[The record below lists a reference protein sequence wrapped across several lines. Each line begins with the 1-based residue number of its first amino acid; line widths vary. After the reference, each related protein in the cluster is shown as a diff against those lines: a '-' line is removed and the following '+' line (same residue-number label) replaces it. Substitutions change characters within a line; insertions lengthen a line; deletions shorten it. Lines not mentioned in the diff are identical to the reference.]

1 MPLRHSFAVLRTV
14 LLACGLGVLA
24 GCAAPDADP
33 GPDSARVAAARADSL
48 DRVEQQEAV
57 ALADSA
63 RVTLATLLADPASA
77 AFDSVVVVRP
87 PSGDGGRPAPLAVCG
102 SIRGRPGIGGRAT
115 ATRFVYQTKWAVFVE
130 EPTNRQAFADLMART
145 CGAPGARVV
154 VQ

>member
-1 MPLRHSFAVLRTV
+1 MPIRGFPRLPMV
-14 LLACGLGVLA
+14 LLCSLLA
-24 GCAAPDADP
+24 GAQVGCASPEGATAR
-33 GPDSARVAAARADSL
+33 DSAQIAAAVADSL

-63 RVTLATLLADPASA
+63 RVTLASLLITPASA
-77 AFDSVVVVRP
+77 AFDSLVVVRP
-87 PSGDGGRPAPLAVCG
+87 PKSEEGRLAPLAVCG

-130 EPTNRQAFADLMART
+130 EPGNRQAFADLMGRT
-145 CGAPGARVV
+145 CEAEGARVV